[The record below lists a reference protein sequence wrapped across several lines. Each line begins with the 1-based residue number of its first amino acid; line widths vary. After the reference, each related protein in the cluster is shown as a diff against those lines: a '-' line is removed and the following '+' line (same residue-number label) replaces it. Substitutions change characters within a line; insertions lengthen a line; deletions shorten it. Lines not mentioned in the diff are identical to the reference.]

1 MTPVS
6 PSQYAAFISYS
17 HTDDARLGPLLKS
30 PPTYPG
36 GRCADPP

>member
-17 HTDDARLGPLLKS
+17 HTDDARLGSLLKC
-30 PPTYPG
+30 PRPT
-36 GRCADPP
+36 RRALC